1 MAPLQNAG
9 NCNTSVGVGFIR
21 PVDSGAIN
29 RAHTVQTITDMN
41 KRRVVITGIG
51 VVSPNGIG
59 KENVYKAMISGKSGV
74 KLVDG
79 FDVSV
84 FNTKIAAEARDF
96 DPMKLGLT
104 HDEAVRMD
112 RYVQFGVV
120 AGNMAIKD
128 SGLDFNKENL
138 ERAGVSLANAICG
151 TKYMEE
157 EFSLVTDNGKKP
169 INPKLVR
176 QDLYDAAMFNTP
188 SIELSAK
195 YGLKG
200 ICNTISTGCTAGT
213 DAVGFSLET
222 IQDGEADIMIT
233 GASEAPITPITFGA
247 FDVVNVLSA
256 RNDEP
261 EKASRPFDNKRDG
274 FVLSEGAGILVL
286 EELEHALKRDARIYC
301 EVLGFGTSCNA
312 FHMTDLPADG
322 SAMASCMNLAFKDS
336 GVKPTEIDYINAHGS
351 STRMND
357 IFETQAY
364 KAVFGDYAYKVP
376 ISSLKSMIGHPLA
389 AANAIEL
396 TVCCMIF
403 QNHILPPTINQEEKD
418 PQCDLYY
425 IPNQAIQKKVNMI
438 IKTSSGFSGIHSSLI
453 MRRYT

>member
-1 MAPLQNAG
+1 M
-9 NCNTSVGVGFIR
+9 T
-21 PVDSGAIN
+21 
-29 RAHTVQTITDMN
+29 

-59 KENVYKAMISGKSGV
+59 KENVWQAMTGGKSAV

-84 FNTKIAAEARDF
+84 FNTKIAAEVRDF
-96 DPMKLGLT
+96 DPFKLGLT

-120 AGNMAIKD
+120 AGNMAIQD
-128 SGLDFNKENL
+128 SGLDFAKEDP
-138 ERAGVSLANAICG
+138 RRIGVSLANAICG

-157 EFSLVTDNGKKP
+157 EFSLVTDSGKNP

-176 QDLYDAAMFNTP
+176 PDLYDAAMFNTP
-188 SIELSAK
+188 SIEISSK

-200 ICNTISTGCTAGT
+200 VCNTLSTGCTAGT
-213 DAVGFSLET
+213 DSVGFSLEA
-222 IQDGEADIMIT
+222 IQDGEAEIMIT
-233 GASEAPITPITFGA
+233 GAAEAPITPITFGA
-247 FDVVNVLSA
+247 FDVVSVLSA
-256 RNDEP
+256 RNDCP

-286 EELEHALKRDARIYC
+286 EELQHALKRNARIYC

-322 SAMASCMNLAFKDS
+322 TAMASCIDLALKDAQ
-336 GVKPTEIDYINAHGS
+336 VKPAEIDYISAHGS

-357 IFETQAY
+357 IFETNAY
-364 KAVFGDYAYKVP
+364 KMVFGDYAYKLP

-389 AANAIEL
+389 AANAVEL
-396 TVCCMIF
+396 TVCAMIF
-403 QNHILPPTINQEEKD
+403 ERDILPPTINQEEKD
-418 PQCDLYY
+418 PKCDLDY
-425 IPNQAIQKKVNMI
+425 ISNTAREKKVNTI
-438 IKTSSGFSGIHSSLI
+438 IKTSSGFSGIHSSLV
-453 MRRYT
+453 MRRFA